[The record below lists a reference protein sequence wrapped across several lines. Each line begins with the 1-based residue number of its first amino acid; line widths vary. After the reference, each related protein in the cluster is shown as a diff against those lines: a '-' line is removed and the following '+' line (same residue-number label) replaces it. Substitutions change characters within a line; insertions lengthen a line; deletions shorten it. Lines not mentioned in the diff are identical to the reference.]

1 MSHIRG
7 LTEEEVCPFLAK
19 TILIALLIIF
29 LQMIFSIQSRS
40 TRHIFKG
47 STRHIFKGKKG
58 GGRGEGR
65 EEGTEKRK
73 KKKEKQFTAKR

>member
-47 STRHIFKGKKG
+47 RKG